1 MSIHTTFVGRVV
13 AEPKQFGNLVIIRA
27 VHNPSKSSNYES
39 RFVELKFKA
48 DSNDGKNAL
57 KYKQKDDIIAVGNIE
72 IEKWRNGKGFS
83 DVMPF
88 PRLETPYEIRMRAGA
103 EDVPVDDPAAADG
116 DGSDA
121 DPFADIP
128 A

>member
-27 VHNPSKSSNYES
+27 VHNPSKSSPYES

-72 IEKWRNGKGFS
+72 VEKWRNGKGQS

-88 PRLETPYEIRMRAGA
+88 PRLETPYEIRMRGGEVPPTEQTVA
-103 EDVPVDDPAAADG
+103 EVEE
-116 DGSDA
+116 
-121 DPFADIP
+121 DPFQDIP